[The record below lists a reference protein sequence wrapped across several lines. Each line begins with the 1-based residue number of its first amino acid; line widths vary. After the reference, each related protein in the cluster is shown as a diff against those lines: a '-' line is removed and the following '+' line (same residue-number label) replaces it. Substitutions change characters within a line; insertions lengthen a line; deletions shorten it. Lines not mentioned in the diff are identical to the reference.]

1 MTLTLLVDLD
11 DTLLT
16 TNIEAFQPAYIKSL
30 STYFTK
36 YVQPEKMVP
45 ILLSAIK
52 AMTENDHP
60 AVTIKEKFDES
71 FYPRLG
77 LDGNEIKEYVDRYYS
92 DVFPSLR
99 SIMTPRP
106 AAKKFID
113 AALNRG
119 YKIAIATNP
128 FFPRQA
134 TYHRLRWAGLPP
146 EEYPFEII
154 STYEDFH
161 FTKPNPAYF
170 TELLAQI
177 GWPDQPVIVIGNDVE
192 ADIKPANR
200 LDIPTFWVNEDSKAK
215 PVGET
220 KAPIWNGSLDDIMPA
235 LQAAEATLPTISYT
249 SQIGMLAVLKSTP
262 AAIDTF
268 MKQTDPRLLNTRPE
282 KDEWSFSEILCHLRD
297 VEQEVNRTRLNKILT
312 EDNAFIPGIDTDT
325 WAIERDYIH
334 QNGAIAFRDFMKTR
348 CETIA
353 ALSKIQSI
361 DWERKARHAIFGP
374 TTLAEL
380 VCIIATHDR
389 NHVCQ
394 IVNTLNM
401 LK

>member
-11 DTLLT
+11 DTLLS

-52 AMTENDHP
+52 AMTENDDP
-60 AVTIKEKFDES
+60 AVTIKEKFDKS
-71 FYPRLG
+71 FYPKLG
-77 LDGNEIKEYVDRYYS
+77 LDENEIRDYVDRYYAE
-92 DVFPSLR
+92 VFPSLQ
-99 SIMTPRP
+99 SITTIRP

-134 TYHRLRWAGLPP
+134 TYHRLRWACLPP

-161 FTKPNPAYF
+161 YTKPNPAYF

-200 LDIPTFWVNEDSKAK
+200 LDIPTFWVNEDPNAK
-215 PVGET
+215 LVGET
-220 KAPIWNGSLDDIMPA
+220 EAPIWCGSLDDIMPA
-235 LQAAEATLPTISYT
+235 LQAAEATLSTPTYT
-249 SQIGMLAVLKSTP
+249 SQVGMLAVLKSTP

-268 MKQTDPRLLNTRPE
+268 MKQTDSRSLSARPE

-297 VEQEVNRTRLNKILT
+297 VEKEVNHTRLEKILT

-325 WAIERDYIH
+325 WAVERDYFH
-334 QNGAIAFRDFMKTR
+334 QDGAAALRDFMKAR

-353 ALSKIQSI
+353 ILDKIQST
-361 DWERKARHAIFGP
+361 DWERKTRHAIFGP

-380 VCIIATHDR
+380 VCIIAAHDR
-389 NHVCQ
+389 NHICQ
-394 IVNTLNM
+394 IFNTLKT

>member
-11 DTLLT
+11 DTLLS

-45 ILLSAIK
+45 MLLSAIK
-52 AMTENDHP
+52 AMTENDDP
-60 AVTIKEKFDES
+60 AVTIKEKFDKS
-71 FYPRLG
+71 FYPKLG
-77 LDGNEIKEYVDRYYS
+77 LDENEIRDYVDRYYAE
-92 DVFPSLR
+92 VFPSLQ
-99 SIMTPRP
+99 SITTIRP

-134 TYHRLRWAGLPP
+134 TYHRLRWACLPP

-161 FTKPNPAYF
+161 YTKPNPAYF

-200 LDIPTFWVNEDSKAK
+200 LDIPTFWVNEDPNAK
-215 PVGET
+215 LVGET
-220 KAPIWNGSLDDIMPA
+220 EAPIWCGSLDDIMPA
-235 LQAAEATLPTISYT
+235 LQAAEATLSTPTYT
-249 SQIGMLAVLKSTP
+249 SQVGMLAVLKSTP

-268 MKQTDPRLLNTRPE
+268 MKQTDSRSLSARPE

-297 VEQEVNRTRLNKILT
+297 VEKEVNHTRLEKILT

-325 WAIERDYIH
+325 WAVERDYFH
-334 QNGAIAFRDFMKTR
+334 QDGAAALRDFMKAR

-353 ALSKIQSI
+353 ILDKIQST
-361 DWERKARHAIFGP
+361 DWERKTRHAIFGP

-380 VCIIATHDR
+380 VCIIAAHDR
-389 NHVCQ
+389 NHICQ
-394 IVNTLNM
+394 IFNTLKT

>member
-11 DTLLT
+11 DTLLS

-52 AMTENDHP
+52 AMTENDDP
-60 AVTIKEKFDES
+60 AVTIKEKFDKS
-71 FYPRLG
+71 FYPKLG
-77 LDGNEIKEYVDRYYS
+77 LDENEIRDYVDRYYAE
-92 DVFPSLR
+92 VFPSLQ
-99 SIMTPRP
+99 SITTIRP

-134 TYHRLRWAGLPP
+134 TYHRLRWACLPP

-161 FTKPNPAYF
+161 YTKPNPAYF

-200 LDIPTFWVNEDSKAK
+200 LDIPTFWVNEDPNAK
-215 PVGET
+215 LVGET
-220 KAPIWNGSLDDIMPA
+220 EAPIWCGSLDDIMPA
-235 LQAAEATLPTISYT
+235 LQAAEATLSTPTYT
-249 SQIGMLAVLKSTP
+249 SQVGMLAVLKSTP

-268 MKQTDPRLLNTRPE
+268 MKQTDSRSLSARPE

-297 VEQEVNRTRLNKILT
+297 VEKEVNHTRLEKILT

-325 WAIERDYIH
+325 WAVERDYFH
-334 QNGAIAFRDFMKTR
+334 QDGATALRDFMKAR

-353 ALSKIQSI
+353 ILDKIQST
-361 DWERKARHAIFGP
+361 DWERKTRHAIFGP

-380 VCIIATHDR
+380 VCIIAAHDR
-389 NHVCQ
+389 NHICQ
-394 IVNTLNM
+394 IFNTLKT

>member
-11 DTLLT
+11 DTLLS

-71 FYPRLG
+71 FYPKLG
-77 LDGNEIKEYVDRYYS
+77 LDGNEIKEYVDRYYT
-92 DVFPSLR
+92 DVFPSLQ
-99 SIMTPRP
+99 SITTIRP

-161 FTKPNPAYF
+161 YTKPNPAYF

-200 LDIPTFWVNEDSKAK
+200 LDIPAFWVNEDSNAK
-215 PVGET
+215 LAGET
-220 KAPIWNGSLDDIMPA
+220 EAPIWSGSLDDIMPA
-235 LQAAEATLPTISYT
+235 LLAAEATLSASTYT
-249 SQIGMLAVLKSTP
+249 SQVGMLAVLKSTP
-262 AAIDTF
+262 AAINTF
-268 MKQTDPRLLNTRPE
+268 MKQTDSRLWSARPE

-297 VEQEVNRTRLNKILT
+297 VEKEVNHTRLEKILT

-325 WAIERDYIH
+325 WAIKRDYFH
-334 QNGAIAFRDFMKTR
+334 QDGAIALRDFMKAR

-353 ALSKIQSI
+353 ILNKIQPT
-361 DWERKARHAIFGP
+361 DWERKTRHAIFGP

-380 VCIIATHDR
+380 VCIIAAHDR

-394 IVNTLNM
+394 IFNTL
-401 LK
+401 KTFK

>member
-11 DTLLT
+11 DTLLS

-52 AMTENDHP
+52 AMTENDDP
-60 AVTIKEKFDES
+60 AVTIKEKFDKS
-71 FYPRLG
+71 FYPKLG
-77 LDGNEIKEYVDRYYS
+77 LDENEIRDYVDRYYAE
-92 DVFPSLR
+92 VFPSLQ
-99 SIMTPRP
+99 SITTIRP

-134 TYHRLRWAGLPP
+134 TYHRLRWACLPP

-161 FTKPNPAYF
+161 YTKPNPAYF

-200 LDIPTFWVNEDSKAK
+200 LDIPTFWVNEDPNAK
-215 PVGET
+215 LVGET
-220 KAPIWNGSLDDIMPA
+220 EAPIWRGSLDDIMPA
-235 LQAAEATLPTISYT
+235 LQAAEATLSTPTYT
-249 SQIGMLAVLKSTP
+249 SQVGMLAVLKSTP

-268 MKQTDPRLLNTRPE
+268 MKQTDSRSLSARPE

-297 VEQEVNRTRLNKILT
+297 VEKEVNHTRLEKILT

-325 WAIERDYIH
+325 WAVERDYFH
-334 QNGAIAFRDFMKTR
+334 QDGAAALRDFMKAR

-353 ALSKIQSI
+353 ILDKIQST
-361 DWERKARHAIFGP
+361 DWERKTRHAIFGP

-380 VCIIATHDR
+380 VCIIAAHDR
-389 NHVCQ
+389 NHICQ
-394 IVNTLNM
+394 IFNTLKT